1 MGEYNFSAV
10 EVLIIDPQ
18 IHTRRIIRTALNH
31 IDVKTITEFDS
42 PQSMMEK
49 MEGGASAGMPDLLI
63 IDADAPDSPNF
74 KFLNQVR
81 HGHVL
86 RNPFLGIVVSTW
98 NPTNLM
104 LARATN
110 AGADDLMAKP
120 VSIKQVEDRLIA
132 LVEQRRPFV
141 VTSDYIGPD
150 RRRQSRDN
158 PRLASS
164 MDPPNTV
171 RLKAVNQFGQVDL
184 QAELAESFDL
194 INQHKLV
201 GHAFQVAF
209 LVEYALPGLVGK
221 QPDPMA
227 MEHVQRVPAIIEDFL
242 RRIRDPE
249 LRVATDRIA
258 TALNEHIDNIVHPEG
273 RAPERLASLRLA
285 AMQLMRAINPDRQVK
300 DMEADVKAAVQ
311 TYRTRLKEILASRMA
326 ASALADE
333 TAPIAASIP

>member
-10 EVLIIDPQ
+10 EVVIIDPQ
-18 IHTRRIIRTALNH
+18 VHTRRIIRGALNQ
-31 IDVKTITEFDS
+31 INAKAITEFDS

-63 IDADAPDSPNF
+63 IDAEAPDSPNL

-81 HGHVL
+81 HGHVF

-98 NPTNLM
+98 NPTNMM

-120 VSIKQVEDRLIA
+120 VSIKQVEDRLVA

-150 RRRQSRDN
+150 RRRQSREN

-171 RLKAVNQFGQVDL
+171 RLKAMNQFGQVDL
-184 QAELAESFDL
+184 QTELANSFDL
-194 INQHKLV
+194 VNQHKLV

-209 LVEYALPGLVGK
+209 LVEYALPGLAGK
-221 QPDPMA
+221 QPDSMSI
-227 MEHVQRVPAIIEDFL
+227 EHVQRVPAIIEDFL

-249 LRVATDRIA
+249 LRVATDRVA

-273 RAPERLASLRLA
+273 RTPERLAGFRLA
-285 AMQLMRAINPDRQVK
+285 TLQLMRATNPDRPVK
-300 DMEADVKAAVQ
+300 DMEAEVKASVQ
-311 TYRTRLKEILASRMA
+311 TYRMRLKEILASRMA
-326 ASALADE
+326 ASTLAAE
-333 TAPIAASIP
+333 TAPVAASIP